1 MNKQALKQLIQ
12 ESIREVMSEMG
23 ANERIQDPTR
33 EEMLQYL
40 QSQYGNEEGFEDSAE
55 IAMYWFANFNHGGQS
70 SNLYSVLSTS
80 PFRPG
85 PISRG
90 PEPESMEEI
99 MYQSLEDEFGGGQ
112 GSGDVDEMTTT
123 GAVAGYMTP
132 NAFKKNKNLKEV
144 GEEDPND
151 PLYVEYVKELPGEE
165 PFMMN
170 GQKFQYVLAKYPNG
184 KTDIGVYAF
193 AGDMVH
199 GYNAFRRMHN
209 IKEEEQPEPYDSET
223 DTFAPGPRSRPEDW
237 SKSGEQPSSTLSQDI
252 VEGYVLDWILQKLES
267 ESDPRKK
274 DALQIVRSM
283 I

>member
-1 MNKQALKQLIQ
+1 MNKKDLQSLIRESIQ
-12 ESIREVMSEMG
+12 EILSE
-23 ANERIQDPTR
+23 AIKDPSK
-33 EEMLQYL
+33 EEMFQYL

-55 IAMYWFANFNHGGQS
+55 VAMYWFANFNHGGQS

-80 PFRPG
+80 PFNPG

-90 PEPESMEEI
+90 PEPDSMEEM
-99 MYQSLEDEFGGGQ
+99 MYQSLEDKFGGGQ
-112 GSGDVDEMTTT
+112 HGEMDEMTTT

-151 PLYVEYVKELPGEE
+151 PLYVEYIKELPGEE

-170 GQKFQYVLAKYPNG
+170 GQKFQYILAKYPNG
-184 KTDIGVYAF
+184 KQDIGVYAF
-193 AGDMVH
+193 AGDMVY

-209 IKEEEQPEPYDSET
+209 IKEEEQPEPYDAET
-223 DTFAPGPRSRPEDW
+223 DTVAPGPRSRPEDW
-237 SKSGEQPSSTLSQDI
+237 QKGGDQTSSALSQENI
-252 VEGYVLDWILQKLES
+252 EGYVLDWILQKLET
-267 ESDPRKK
+267 ETDPRKK
-274 DALQIVRSM
+274 VALQIVQKM